1 MSDNFEHID
10 IDSEEYE
17 DAPRGLR
24 DHVKRLQS
32 RLKETAKERDTL
44 RGTLTSTALTDVLG
58 GFKNP
63 ERVKRDLLADK
74 IDPLDKSAVNE
85 WLASNADDYAR
96 GDGAANPSPPGA
108 DNAEA
113 ALHERFNSGAGLQ
126 QPADQSKLD
135 AALAEAGPNATG
147 DQLKAVFAKHGI

>member
-1 MSDNFEHID
+1 MSDNFQHID
-10 IDSEEYE
+10 VDSDEFQ
-17 DAPRGLR
+17 DAPRALR
-24 DHVKRLQS
+24 DAYKQLKS
-32 RLKETAKERDTL
+32 RYTETVSERNSLKEN
-44 RGTLTSTALTDVLG
+44 LTTTALTDVLG

-96 GDGAANPSPPGA
+96 GDGAANPSPPSA

-147 DQLKAVFAKHGI
+147 QQLAAVFAKHGI